1 MYNNLK
7 SHPFLLCIFVLVLAT
22 GCNVGG
28 NSELKEALKK
38 VEKLEQEANA
48 AHEKIKRYINL
59 ESSEIVTVTLSKAQ
73 AEAVIGKAIEI
84 ETETK
89 QIEILKADDI
99 SPLYQ
104 RITGAISIAKTKDA
118 DRATVSEQL
127 KLLTSYTTLLEV
139 YAYTMEVYK
148 AYNQDPTVVDIVK
161 EDATVVNIV
170 EVLKQILQA
179 QQTAVAAEGPA
190 LQQAQEALSQVKDLV
205 KQIKIKARED
215 VEKELSKAVVSA
227 EGLSKI
233 GEVRAAVTAIA
244 AELRKIINNQ
254 ATDAPTAVE
263 EANKAKPL
271 LDVLHAILT
280 VQQALQEPTTKTVE
294 EAEAAVE
301 EVEEAAH
308 KVGDTIK
315 SKIQTAAE
323 TLRAELQK
331 KRSNLGQPAA
341 VTRPP
346 GATPSASPEV
356 ESQNAAI
363 GGGQVNNKPAD
374 AEESTPDVSTQSTAT
389 DDDKGETNPADTEQS
404 TPYVS
409 AISTV
414 TGGGQGEGDGASSA
428 KPAEGLQDT
437 VTDDGKDEGDET
449 PPAAPAA
456 GSKNIAPGGGQ
467 GEGHGAPP
475 AASAAGSKNVAP
487 GGGQGEGD
495 GAPPAAPAAGS
506 KNVAP
511 GGGQGEG
518 HGAPPAASAAG
529 SKNVAPGGGQGKVN
543 GNSSGSG
550 DSIPDER
557 VDSGGDKSGSSTGL
571 ATPQDARKGSKSA
584 GSPFLKKP
592 LDELTPAEIQSAVQR
607 FKKSLSTR
615 KIFNNTQEDILN
627 TWNTAKASAQVGN
640 QSLSEATG
648 ELAIAVTKV
657 DSWVQALKSRVTP
670 KAAKDFATLS
680 VTTATEEATV
690 EIRGILEQ
698 EQNKTLAACEKMRAC
713 IDLWYGNEQSTPGS
727 GTP

>member
-73 AEAVIGKAIEI
+73 AEAVIGKAI

-437 VTDDGKDEGDET
+437 VTDDDKDEGDET

-456 GSKNIAPGGGQ
+456 GSKNIAPGGG
-467 GEGHGAPP
+467 
-475 AASAAGSKNVAP
+475 K
-487 GGGQGEGD
+487 GEGD
-495 GAPPAAPAAGS
+495 
-506 KNVAP
+506 
-511 GGGQGEG
+511 
-518 HGAPPAASAAG
+518 GAPPAASAAG

-648 ELAIAVTKV
+648 ELAIAVSKV